1 MRRTIMTHSLSVAA
15 HPVLGLWA
23 ETAADLMT
31 PSPVSI
37 QDDAAVSE
45 AIALLADRG
54 IGAAPVIDEAGH
66 PVGVVSHADILIH
79 EREKGLRGIRAA
91 ERMAGTAADP
101 TQVRDIMTPAVFSV
115 APDASAAKVVEELVA
130 MKVHRL
136 FVVDAH
142 RVLVGVINAL
152 DVLNH
157 LRAGPPG

>member
-1 MRRTIMTHSLSVAA
+1 MTTSLSVAA

-31 PSPVSI
+31 HSPVSI
-37 QDDAAVSE
+37 QEDATVSE

-79 EREKGLRGIRAA
+79 EREKGRRGTGEAA
-91 ERMAGTAADP
+91 R
-101 TQVRDIMTPAVFSV
+101 VRDIMTPAVFSV

-136 FVVDAH
+136 FVVDAD

-157 LRAGPPG
+157 LRAVPPG